1 MFLLSPF
8 FYFVVF
14 VLFAA
19 WRWKSW
25 SPKVKV
31 LSVFLIAT
39 FFYSTTTPF
48 LFNAVAYRWE
58 RVYPVFDASKFDKK
72 SEIKIVVLGSGFNH
86 DKNIPAIGLLGESAR
101 GRLLEALRICE
112 LFPNSVLITSGHSAS
127 GKTPG
132 AVLLKRAAIELGF
145 DPSRILTQ
153 SNPGNTKEEAHY
165 FAHNFYEKGE
175 QIIVVTTAIHMPRAL
190 KHFRSSG
197 VETVYS
203 APCDFYTFEENTY
216 SLKNYFPEL
225 ATWTKIQK
233 LNKEV
238 LGYYFNL

>member
-14 VLFAA
+14 VLTAA
-19 WRWKSW
+19 WRWKRRP
-25 SPKVKV
+25 PKVKV
-31 LSVFLIAT
+31 LIVFLIAT
-39 FFYSTTTPF
+39 FFYTTTTPF
-48 LFNAVAYRWE
+48 LFYEVAYRWE
-58 RVYPVFDASKFDKK
+58 RVCPVFDTSKFDKESK
-72 SEIKIVVLGSGFNH
+72 IKIVVLGSGFNH
-86 DKNIPAIGLLGESAR
+86 DKNLPAIGLLGESAR
-101 GRLLEALRICE
+101 GRLLEALRLCE

-145 DPSRILTQ
+145 DSNRVLTQ
-153 SNPGNTKEEAHY
+153 SKPGNTKEEAHF
-165 FAHNFYEKGE
+165 FANNFYKKGE
-175 QIIVVTTAIHMPRAL
+175 QIIVVTAAIHMPRAL
-190 KHFRSSG
+190 KHFKASG
-197 VETVYS
+197 VETVYG

-216 SLKNYFPEL
+216 SLNNYFPEL